1 LEFDGVRG
9 CFFWTHINRLRKLLE
24 LELEAQ
30 CVVQSDG
37 GIGNHNFFMFL
48 VLISNLKTT
57 YFNMFNFE

>member
-1 LEFDGVRG
+1 MELGG
-9 CFFWTHINRLRKLLE
+9 CFSWTHINRLRKLLE

-30 CVVQSDG
+30 CEVQSDG

-57 YFNMFNFE
+57 YF